1 MAQIT
6 IETKESSDYIHFQF
20 VQQPNMEELA
30 TKIRKGIS
38 KNELLPDNHLRLK
51 LDFSLLD
58 DLDYS
63 KTLLMRI
70 LSAIIHHHGIKEVV
84 CILPKQTGRDPVS
97 DWSSSWSRISQ
108 HTRNA
113 PVFKFDYT
121 V

>member
-6 IETKESSDYIHFQF
+6 IQILDNPLYIDFLF

-30 TKIRKGIS
+30 TKLRAKLAAS
-38 KNELLPDNHLRLK
+38 TLTKELELKLK

-70 LSAIIHHHGIKEVV
+70 VSAIIHHHGIQEILCV
-84 CILPKQTGRDPVS
+84 LPKQDNRDPVS
-97 DWSSSWSRISQ
+97 DWKNSWGRVAE

-113 PVFKFDYT
+113 PSFVFQYHA
-121 V
+121 